1 MVTRN
6 LAAWNILTSSGKL
19 DSTAGEDGLPKPIE
33 IGTFRFDVA
42 DTMALVKNGFGWES
56 GGGETIDTAAG
67 ETEKG
72 VRYTFAAQ
80 PNPTDDSTAEKRFY
94 FDEMDELCFKMR
106 FHVPAN
112 YFHRACLNVSVSGDI
127 SAWQVGDSILG
138 GDGTSTATIY
148 WIAGANVYL
157 LFAQNDLFGAPIWT
171 ANITNVTR
179 AQVRASTRVG
189 NEASNNKLLVFWSD
203 GYSNA
208 GASPSIG
215 WELHADKQGGSTL
228 YYHFGA
234 DYQVVGTLPNSTSAD
249 ATFIRN
255 TDLNKW
261 FDLIIYLKMASTETA
276 EDGII
281 KTFLQREGESGYTQL
296 HNQTNAKIGAR
307 AAGGYAKFR
316 HGYCHGYSNSG
327 FQQETIF
334 RDSIVSLNSASIDGV
349 GR

>member
-1 MVTRN
+1 LQWDIDEN
-6 LAAWNILTSSGKL
+6 GDL
-19 DSTAGEDGLPKPIE
+19 KPRTIAE
-33 IGTFRFDVA
+33 FRFDIS
-42 DTMALVKNGFGWES
+42 DTMAMVKNGFGWEG

-80 PNPTDDSTAEKRFY
+80 PNPTDDYTAEKRFY
-94 FDEMDELCFKMR
+94 FTEMGELCFKMR

-112 YFHRACLNVSVSGDI
+112 YFHRVCLNVSVAGDI

-148 WIAGANVYL
+148 WISGANVYL
-157 LFAQNDLFGAPIWT
+157 LFAQNDLSGAPIWT

-189 NEASNNKLLVFWSD
+189 NEASNNKLLVFWCD

-215 WELHADKQGGSTL
+215 WELHSDKQGGSTL

-281 KTFLQREGESGYTQL
+281 KTFLKREGESDYTQL

>member
-1 MVTRN
+1 MQTKN

-19 DSTAGEDGLPKPIE
+19 DSTAGADGLPKPVE

-80 PNPTDDSTAEKRFY
+80 PNPSDDSIAEKRFY
-94 FDEMDELCFKMR
+94 FTEMGELCFKMR

-112 YFHRACLNVSVSGDI
+112 YFHRACLNVSVVGDI
-127 SAWQVGDSILG
+127 SAWQIGDSILG

-148 WIAGANVYL
+148 WIDGFNVFL
-157 LFAQNDLFGAPIWT
+157 LFAENDLQGAPIWT

-179 AQVRASTRVG
+179 AQVRASTRVS
-189 NEASNNKLLVFWSD
+189 NEANNNKLLAFWCD
-203 GYSNA
+203 GYSYT
-208 GASPSIG
+208 GASPSIA
-215 WELHADKQGGSTL
+215 WELRADMNGGSLL

-234 DYQVVGTLPNSTSAD
+234 DYQVVGTLPNSTSPLVE
-249 ATFIRN
+249 FIRPS
-255 TDLNKW
+255 DSNKW
-261 FDLIIYLKMASTETA
+261 FDMIIYMDMASTEIA
-276 EDGII
+276 EDGVI
-281 KTFLQREGESGYTQL
+281 KTFLQREGETGYTQL
-296 HNQTNAKIGAR
+296 HTQANAKIGAR
-307 AAGGYAKFR
+307 AAGGNARFQ
-316 HGYCHGYSNSG
+316 HGYCHGWSNSG

-334 RDSIVSLNSASIDGV
+334 RDSIISLNNSSIDGV